1 MWIMS
6 MMTTGL
12 LERERK
18 SEDPFSMRPTV
29 DATQLK
35 RPAQVTTIMT
45 MAVARMDCAK
55 ISNSILTLLIV
66 L

>member
-1 MWIMS
+1 MS
-6 MMTTGL
+6 
-12 LERERK
+12 
-18 SEDPFSMRPTV
+18 PTM

-45 MAVARMDCAK
+45 IAVARMDCAK